1 MNEKN
6 AVKLNGYVGI
16 AGITALFILATYLL
30 LDAAFKENEMGL
42 ILPIVLYCIGGV
54 VCSGFSIVQP
64 NASNVVT
71 LLGTYVGVIREPGIW
86 LTLPFTVRKRVSL
99 RVTNFNSEKLK
110 VNDFEG
116 NPIEIAAV
124 IVYKVENSAKATFDV
139 EKYESFV
146 QIQSEIGIRHI
157 ASQYAYD
164 HFGDTTTMTL
174 RKNSDEIAHILAEDL
189 QERLQLA
196 GVTVIEAR
204 IIHLAYSSE
213 IASAMLQRQQ
223 AQAILSAR
231 KVIVDGAVG
240 LIKGAID
247 QLAEQDIIE
256 LDDDKKAQMINNLMV
271 AIISE
276 KGTQPIINN
285 GSIH

>member
-1 MNEKN
+1 
-6 AVKLNGYVGI
+6 
-16 AGITALFILATYLL
+16 
-30 LDAAFKENEMGL
+30 
-42 ILPIVLYCIGGV
+42 
-54 VCSGFSIVQP
+54 
-64 NASNVVT
+64 
-71 LLGTYVGVIREPGIW
+71 
-86 LTLPFTVRKRVSL
+86 
-99 RVTNFNSEKLK
+99 
-110 VNDFEG
+110 
-116 NPIEIAAV
+116 
-124 IVYKVENSAKATFDV
+124 
-139 EKYESFV
+139 
-146 QIQSEIGIRHI
+146 RHI

-164 HFGDTTTMTL
+164 HFNDTSTMTL
-174 RKNSDEIAHILAEDL
+174 RKNSDEIADILATDL
-189 QERLQLA
+189 QERLEVA
-196 GVTVIEAR
+196 GVSVIEAR

-240 LIKGAID
+240 LIKGAIV
-247 QLAEQDIIE
+247 QLAEQEIIE